1 MRESNPTFILRNWI
15 AQDAIDAAEKG
26 NYSEVNLKLWLN
38 WFKNKADSRPMIN
51 FYQSYIVAFL
61 EWFPCINLI
70 ILSLDLLSIFK
81 IHGECACYTPVH
93 KCDSRYY
100 SDLFERPSLQKYNS
114 PDHLV
119 HDSNFIFVY
128 PHFNT
133 FYVHFHFF
141 IQRWTLSCS
150 CWRNRSQRSLVRSD
164 LQI

>member
-1 MRESNPTFILRNWI
+1 
-15 AQDAIDAAEKG
+15 
-26 NYSEVNLKLWLN
+26 
-38 WFKNKADSRPMIN
+38 MIN

-61 EWFPCINLI
+61 ERFSCWNLI
-70 ILSLDLLSIFK
+70 ILSMDLLSIFK
-81 IHGECACYTPVH
+81 IHRECACYTPVH

-100 SDLFERPSLQKYNS
+100 FYLFERPSLQKHNS
-114 PDHLV
+114 PDHLI

-150 CWRNRSQRSLVRSD
+150 CWRNHSQRSLVRSD
-164 LQI
+164 LQIEKVARAKDKMKLWKDIRRPLPRVLMDWYALVHHKY